1 MPVRLSHW
9 HETTPFAFI
18 KARGKHSGDLSSEPH
33 SPRPHY
39 SDSINSELYLP
50 VHHLP
55 PRNRTMFRLF
65 ESSMARDTRI
75 YLEPTVQG
83 LSEALVDLPQDLI
96 QAGRRLVAIIRAVSL
111 TSQTIPYNN

>member
-1 MPVRLSHW
+1 
-9 HETTPFAFI
+9 
-18 KARGKHSGDLSSEPH
+18 
-33 SPRPHY
+33 
-39 SDSINSELYLP
+39 
-50 VHHLP
+50 
-55 PRNRTMFRLF
+55 MFRLF

-96 QAGRRLVAIIRAVSL
+96 QVGRRLVAIIRAVSL